1 MTLRLPDRL
10 RRIPA
15 ERWLLFGMMLLLS
28 LFTVALFLQPR
39 VGGGGR

>member
-1 MTLRLPDRL
+1 MTLRLLNRL
-10 RRIPA
+10 RRLPA
-15 ERWLLFGMMLLLS
+15 ERWVLLGMMLLLA